1 MEQIG
6 RGLLIA
12 ALAAV
17 TLAGQEDT
25 PVFRSD
31 VTLVRVDAQVVD
43 RGGQRIQNL
52 RREDFRLTVD
62 GRPAE
67 LSAFATEQI
76 PLDLVLLIDV
86 SGSMR
91 PHVERIAA
99 GMRSAL
105 RALGPDDQVAV
116 MAFDRQTRVHLH
128 LEGDHDRVAGG
139 MQALLEE
146 ERFNSGTAITRALKQ
161 SAQWLESEARPDSR
175 RAVVILTDDESGDRR
190 DDDGVLS
197 ALDRSGAALSV
208 LMAPPSERG
217 RRGGGGI
224 GWPAGRRGGIIL
236 GRRLPIPRPQVSM
249 MDSAG
254 VREIARQTGGD
265 TFRVEDSDALTMTFE
280 RLRQRYALFYSDATG
295 RAPVEITL
303 SEAAQRRY
311 PGARV
316 EYRRSGRWGG
326 GAEPPVLSERSP
338 VRTPEG
344 PGWGQGPDDVDERAP
359 SVAPPP
365 PPPSTPP
372 STAPAA
378 QERKGGWRKATPE
391 DLKPAPPPALSPR
404 KP

>member
-1 MEQIG
+1 VEQIG
-6 RGLLIA
+6 RSLLIA
-12 ALAAV
+12 ALAAM

-311 PGARV
+311 PGGRV

-338 VRTPEG
+338 ARNPER
-344 PGWGQGPDDVDERAP
+344 PGWGQGQDDVDERAP

-365 PPPSTPP
+365 PPP
-372 STAPAA
+372 
-378 QERKGGWRKATPE
+378 
-391 DLKPAPPPALSPR
+391 
-404 KP
+404 

>member
-1 MEQIG
+1 
-6 RGLLIA
+6 
-12 ALAAV
+12 
-17 TLAGQEDT
+17 
-25 PVFRSD
+25 
-31 VTLVRVDAQVVD
+31 
-43 RGGQRIQNL
+43 
-52 RREDFRLTVD
+52 
-62 GRPAE
+62 
-67 LSAFATEQI
+67 
-76 PLDLVLLIDV
+76 
-86 SGSMR
+86 
-91 PHVERIAA
+91 
-99 GMRSAL
+99 
-105 RALGPDDQVAV
+105 
-116 MAFDRQTRVHLH
+116 
-128 LEGDHDRVAGG
+128 
-139 MQALLEE
+139 
-146 ERFNSGTAITRALKQ
+146 
-161 SAQWLESEARPDSR
+161 
-175 RAVVILTDDESGDRR
+175 
-190 DDDGVLS
+190 
-197 ALDRSGAALSV
+197 
-208 LMAPPSERG
+208 
-217 RRGGGGI
+217 
-224 GWPAGRRGGIIL
+224 
-236 GRRLPIPRPQVSM
+236 M

-311 PGARV
+311 PGGRV

-338 VRTPEG
+338 ARNPER
-344 PGWGQGPDDVDERAP
+344 PGWGQGQDDVDERAP

>member
-1 MEQIG
+1 M
-6 RGLLIA
+6 LIA
-12 ALAAV
+12 ALAAM
-17 TLAGQEDT
+17 TLAGQDDT

-43 RGGQRIQNL
+43 RGGQRIQGL
-52 RREDFRLTVD
+52 GREDFRLTVD

-67 LSAFATEQI
+67 MSAFATEQI

-116 MAFDRQTRVHLH
+116 MAFDRQTRVHLD

-139 MQALLEE
+139 MQALLEQE
-146 ERFNSGTAITRALKQ
+146 GFNSGTAITRALKQ
-161 SAQWLESEARPDSR
+161 AAQWLEAEARPDSR

-197 ALDRSGAALSV
+197 ALDRPGAALSV
-208 LMAPPSERG
+208 LMAPPSDRG
-217 RRGGGGI
+217 GRGGGGI
-224 GWPAGRRGGIIL
+224 GWPAGRRGGVIL
-236 GRRLPIPRPQVSM
+236 GRLPIPRPQVSM

-265 TFRVEDSDALTMTFE
+265 TFRVEDSDALAMTFE
-280 RLRQRYALFYSDATG
+280 RLRQKYALFYSDATG

-303 SEAAQRRY
+303 AEAAQRRY

-326 GAEPPVLSERSP
+326 GDQVPVLTERGP
-338 VRTPEG
+338 AGPPAR

-365 PPPSTPP
+365 PPPSTTAP
-372 STAPAA
+372 STPPAT

-391 DLKPAPPPALSPR
+391 DLKTAPPPALSPR